1 MRLVSTVFSIAVR
14 GMREKRFYE
23 EHLSSILRRNR
34 PASRTVRAVLLRQ
47 RPAHSICFILVKR
60 GAHNWMKVSET
71 VAIRTLR
78 PPGYMGKKNSGLLG
92 TSARRQQQSKH
103 GSLGGL
109 LAVWACATH
118 SVLDSTLLTSC
129 KRPAQAVLRL
139 AGLVAMVVGYV
150 RQSNGYRHVDRLL
163 KRFRLPPRQIRWFKC
178 PDEESMQ
185 RARLTV
191 RSAAASLAQKHG
203 TFLFHWVMNRV
214 HFCVGAPRR
223 LADRRNAAQQSKL
236 LPVSTLWNQGCAIEH
251 YKRGFEVKK
260 LPGNWAIVHREA
272 GHIAEQHL
280 EGEVK
285 HWLQQQ
291 HLDGHTTQKC
301 FKHLTRRNGG
311 KRDWQP
317 EAEKNYVNNM
327 TEQQPD
333 VLLQDDKDKK
343 ASWTLSF
350 ACFGAIFMSLVLL
363 DPQWEATSLS
373 LHQLSIL
380 VHGVSLFAIPT
391 YMHKGPLPT
400 GPLSSSDSNRR
411 YRGGFFG
418 LATQEDDAPLPPQSH
433 DIEDSFRSLSLHQLR
448 WQQVAYNPSSCR
460 FGSDVWA
467 SWFVACS
474 ASFRCKG
481 WFATI
486 QERRNYNHCG

>member
-14 GMREKRFYE
+14 GMWEKRFYE

-34 PASRTVRAVLLRQ
+34 PASGTVRAVLLRQ

-103 GSLGGL
+103 GLLGGL

-118 SVLDSTLLTSC
+118 SVLDSRLLTS
-129 KRPAQAVLRL
+129 
-139 AGLVAMVVGYV
+139 VAMVVGYV

-291 HLDGHTTQKC
+291 HLDRHTTQKC
-301 FKHLTRRNGG
+301 FKQLTRRNGG

-327 TEQQPD
+327 TEQQSD

-350 ACFGAIFMSLVLL
+350 ACFGAIFMSLPRSPSINSAFWCMEFLYL
-363 DPQWEATSLS
+363 QFQHTCIRAPCLQDPYVYPFVKSKCFSAAGGHICQKPRHSC
-373 LHQLSIL
+373 
-380 VHGVSLFAIPT
+380 VRKVVSSPWRPS
-391 YMHKGPLPT
+391 MEDGRS
-400 GPLSSSDSNRR
+400 SSSDSNRR

-460 FGSDVWA
+460 CGSDV
-467 SWFVACS
+467 
-474 ASFRCKG
+474 
-481 WFATI
+481 
-486 QERRNYNHCG
+486 

>member
-14 GMREKRFYE
+14 GMWEKRFYE

-251 YKRGFEVKK
+251 YKRGFEVK
-260 LPGNWAIVHREA
+260 NCQA
-272 GHIAEQHL
+272 
-280 EGEVK
+280 
-285 HWLQQQ
+285 
-291 HLDGHTTQKC
+291 
-301 FKHLTRRNGG
+301 
-311 KRDWQP
+311 
-317 EAEKNYVNNM
+317 
-327 TEQQPD
+327 
-333 VLLQDDKDKK
+333 
-343 ASWTLSF
+343 
-350 ACFGAIFMSLVLL
+350 
-363 DPQWEATSLS
+363 
-373 LHQLSIL
+373 
-380 VHGVSLFAIPT
+380 
-391 YMHKGPLPT
+391 T
-400 GPLSSSDSNRR
+400 GPLCIEKLVTLQNHTWKARWNIGFNNSIWTAILLKSASSSWLVAMEGNETGSQRR
-411 YRGGFFG
+411 RRI
-418 LATQEDDAPLPPQSH
+418 TWT
-433 DIEDSFRSLSLHQLR
+433 I
-448 WQQVAYNPSSCR
+448 WPSSSPTSFSRMTRIRKPVGHCR
-460 FGSDVWA
+460 LHALVPFSCRWSSSIPNGKLPRSPSINSAFWCMEFLYLQFQHTCIRAPCLQDPYVYPFVKSKCFWA
-467 SWFVACS
+467 AGGHICQKPRHSCVKHGGWQVEQ
-474 ASFRCKG
+474 FR
-481 WFATI
+481 F
-486 QERRNYNHCG
+486 

>member
-1 MRLVSTVFSIAVR
+1 MDRWDCF
-14 GMREKRFYE
+14 
-23 EHLSSILRRNR
+23 LS
-34 PASRTVRAVLLRQ
+34 Q
-47 RPAHSICFILVKR
+47 H
-60 GAHNWMKVSET
+60 
-71 VAIRTLR
+71 
-78 PPGYMGKKNSGLLG
+78 
-92 TSARRQQQSKH
+92 
-103 GSLGGL
+103 GGL

-118 SVLDSTLLTSC
+118 SVLDSRLLTSC

-236 LPVSTLWNQGCAIEH
+236 LPVSTLWNQGCFAIEH

-291 HLDGHTTQKC
+291 HLDRHTTQKC
-301 FKHLTRRNGG
+301 FKQLTRRNGG

-327 TEQQPD
+327 NARVTTPVSSHNCGEVFDIYGLQ
-333 VLLQDDKDKK
+333 LLKN
-343 ASWTLSF
+343 
-350 ACFGAIFMSLVLL
+350 I
-363 DPQWEATSLS
+363 
-373 LHQLSIL
+373 
-380 VHGVSLFAIPT
+380 
-391 YMHKGPLPT
+391 
-400 GPLSSSDSNRR
+400 
-411 YRGGFFG
+411 
-418 LATQEDDAPLPPQSH
+418 
-433 DIEDSFRSLSLHQLR
+433 
-448 WQQVAYNPSSCR
+448 
-460 FGSDVWA
+460 
-467 SWFVACS
+467 
-474 ASFRCKG
+474 
-481 WFATI
+481 
-486 QERRNYNHCG
+486 